1 MLHETYAILAEALS
15 DPTPCLPPGFSG
27 PVSTALGWVKALSL
41 VIGVV
46 ALVRIGVHILRQQ
59 GDGVIEQNKQG
70 LIEIEN
76 VSSSAVKWM
85 PDIDMDTV
93 MLSIRAVPSFQSPPP

>member
-1 MLHETYAILAEALS
+1 MLHETYVILAETLS

-59 GDGVIEQNKQG
+59 GDGVPDRDDTFDKLVSWVIGIFLGAGAVAILAALG
-70 LIEIEN
+70 LS
-76 VSSSAVKWM
+76 VTASC
-85 PDIDMDTV
+85 
-93 MLSIRAVPSFQSPPP
+93 

>member
-1 MLHETYAILAEALS
+1 MLHETCVILAETLS

-46 ALVRIGVHILRQQ
+46 ALVALLRHPLMPVYIDILRKVV
-59 GDGVIEQNKQG
+59 GY
-70 LIEIEN
+70 
-76 VSSSAVKWM
+76 
-85 PDIDMDTV
+85 
-93 MLSIRAVPSFQSPPP
+93 

>member
-1 MLHETYAILAEALS
+1 MESIKAAAIQVLAENLK

-59 GDGVIEQNKQG
+59 GDGVPDRDDTFDKLVNWVIGIFLGAGAVAILAALG
-70 LIEIEN
+70 LS
-76 VSSSAVKWM
+76 VTASC
-85 PDIDMDTV
+85 
-93 MLSIRAVPSFQSPPP
+93 